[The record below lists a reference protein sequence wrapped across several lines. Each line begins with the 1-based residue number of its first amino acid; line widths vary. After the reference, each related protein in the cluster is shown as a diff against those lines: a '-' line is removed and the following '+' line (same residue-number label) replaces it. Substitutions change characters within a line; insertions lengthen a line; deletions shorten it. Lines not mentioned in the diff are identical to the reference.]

1 MTIPFVTLSTQ
12 NNLKPKRPFCLVFI
26 LPLKLQILKQYLQF
40 PRKFH
45 KHSEYELRNI
55 IMLDFFLPLCYNVLQ
70 FKNHILLNHADL

>member
-40 PRKFH
+40 PQKVH
-45 KHSEYELRNI
+45 KHSEHELRNI
-55 IMLDFFLPLCYNVLQ
+55 IMLDFFLLLCYNVLR